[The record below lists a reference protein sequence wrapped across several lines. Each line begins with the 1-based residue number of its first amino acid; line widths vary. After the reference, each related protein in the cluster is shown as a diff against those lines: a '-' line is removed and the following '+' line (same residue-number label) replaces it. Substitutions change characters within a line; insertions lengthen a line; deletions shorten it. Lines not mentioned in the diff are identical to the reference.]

1 MTQIIF
7 FRQFK
12 YSLDQ
17 TPEQNGSLTLI
28 GVSKLFGQIG
38 CYVPVN
44 ERMMFIT
51 SKESRILDL
60 LDVLFTIS
68 QLQLFGR
75 SWKILEDIVVV
86 FMHFRGHLLQ
96 GFTQITSSSS
106 LLNYA
111 NANPTDTWN
120 LKERW
125 NRYGK
130 YLEKGN
136 RL

>member
-75 SWKILEDIVVV
+75 SLYC
-86 FMHFRGHLLQ
+86 G
-96 GFTQITSSSS
+96 GFHAFQRTLITG
-106 LLNYA
+106 LYTDYFIFFFANYANYA